1 MRLVKYA
8 LVATLLIIM
17 GCGGSTA
24 LRSGKVYYEKNK
36 DYPKVEEWFK
46 KAIVEEPDSWEAY
59 LYLALSQAQQQK
71 YAEAEENFAKSID
84 LAPDEEKKDV
94 AYSNQHTFFVKHYNK
109 GITLNSVADYDEA
122 LAEFKKAVQV
132 EPGFSKGHVN
142 LGVTYSLLGEED
154 KALESFKTAVEAD
167 PEEPE
172 GWRNLG
178 ITYRNLKEY
187 DKARDAYEH
196 MVALDPEDSDGM
208 ESLGEMYLMEEDYT
222 KALESFTKVA
232 EVRGEDAWLQFQI
245 GSANFSLE
253 QFEDAAVAYQ
263 KSAAL
268 AKTAGDMDLYRNGMF
283 NLSSAYLRLEQYE
296 GAVSTLQQLLSVE
309 DTVEVHERLGQAYA
323 KQGMTDKALEEY
335 EKAEALKGE

>member
-1 MRLVKYA
+1 MRFVKYA
-8 LVATLLIIM
+8 LVVTLLVIM

-36 DYPKVEEWFK
+36 DYPKAEEWFK

-71 YAEAEENFAKSID
+71 YAEAEENFVTAIE

-94 AYSNQHTFFVKHYNK
+94 VYSNQHTFFVKHYNK
-109 GITLNSVADYDEA
+109 GITLNSVADHDEA

-142 LGVTYSLLGEED
+142 LGVTYSLLED
-154 KALESFKTAVEAD
+154 EDMALEAFKTAVEVD

-178 ITYRNLKEY
+178 ITYRNLQDY
-187 DKARDAYEH
+187 DKAMDAYEH
-196 MVALDPEDSDGM
+196 VVALDPEDTDAM
-208 ESLGEMYLMEEDYT
+208 ESLGEMYLMDEDYA
-222 KALESFTKVA
+222 KALESFLKVA
-232 EVRGEDAWLQFQI
+232 EVKKDDAWLQFQI

-253 QFEDAAVAYQ
+253 QFEDAAVGYLKA
-263 KSAAL
+263 AAL
-268 AKTAGDMDLYRNGMF
+268 ATTAGDTDLYRNSMF

-296 GAVSTLQQLLSVE
+296 GAVSALQQLLSVE

-335 EKAEALKGE
+335 GKAEELRGE